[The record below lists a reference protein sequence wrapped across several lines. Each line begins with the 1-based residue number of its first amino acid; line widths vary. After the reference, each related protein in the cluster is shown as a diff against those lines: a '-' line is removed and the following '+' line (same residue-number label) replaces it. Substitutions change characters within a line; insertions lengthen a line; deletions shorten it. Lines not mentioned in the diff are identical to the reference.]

1 MLNEQQQIAV
11 TTPNASALILSG
23 AGTGKSSVLVARIQ
37 HILEQGTSP
46 ESIMA
51 ISFTNKAAN
60 EIKLRLERQLKDSV
74 SGMWLGT
81 FHSLCFKILVMH
93 IKTKFKV
100 ISQSQQTS
108 IIKRLMEAKNVEID
122 AKKVI
127 SFINSKKDK
136 ALRAIESEDM
146 FEQLYLAYQTH
157 CTENA
162 MMDFGELLLRSY
174 ELLRENP
181 KLPLYVSIVVASFRK
196 RYEQKI

>member
-37 HILEQGTSP
+37 HILQQGTSP

-60 EIKLRLERQLKDSV
+60 EIKLRLERQLQNSV

-93 IKTKFKV
+93 IKTKLSL
-100 ISQSQQTS
+100 SQSYKSQGTFFQGS
-108 IIKRLMEAKNVEID
+108 FQFLLAHKKRMP
-122 AKKVI
+122 
-127 SFINSKKDK
+127 
-136 ALRAIESEDM
+136 
-146 FEQLYLAYQTH
+146 
-157 CTENA
+157 
-162 MMDFGELLLRSY
+162 
-174 ELLRENP
+174 NP
-181 KLPLYVSIVVASFRK
+181 KLLLP
-196 RYEQKI
+196 KIYD